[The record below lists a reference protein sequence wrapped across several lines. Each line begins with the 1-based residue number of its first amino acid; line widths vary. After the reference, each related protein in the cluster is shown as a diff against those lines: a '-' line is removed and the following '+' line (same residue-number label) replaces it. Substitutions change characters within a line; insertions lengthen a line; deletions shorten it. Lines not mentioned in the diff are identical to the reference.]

1 MDIEMPHLSGMEC
14 AARLRK
20 LDQTTLLIFV
30 TNMGNLAAMGY
41 ELEAFDFVVKP
52 LNYEL
57 MKLKLNRAM
66 DKLAKQQGDKLLIQS
81 ERAHISVRINDIYYV
96 EVSRHQLTYH
106 TAVGNYT
113 AHGTMSQL
121 REQLEPL
128 GFSSCNNCYLINL
141 KYVQRVQGFVV
152 TVNGEEL
159 QISHPRKKLFM
170 ESLNQYIS
178 G

>member
-1 MDIEMPHLSGMEC
+1 
-14 AARLRK
+14 
-20 LDQTTLLIFV
+20 
-30 TNMGNLAAMGY
+30 
-41 ELEAFDFVVKP
+41 
-52 LNYEL
+52 
-57 MKLKLNRAM
+57 
-66 DKLAKQQGDKLLIQS
+66 
-81 ERAHISVRINDIYYV
+81 V